1 LTDHDIRPFMGE
13 TGSFVNRGRF
23 RKWASSGTS
32 TISIPFRDVGG
43 TIQVEGQG
51 RLAFGHPENRFER
64 TTFMG
69 PGTVAFTQGATLTGI
84 TNQGAKLELAGGD
97 FRGSVHGETLWTGGT
112 LFLSNQGN
120 APFDNHG
127 ILSIS
132 DETPRFMSSGSFFQN
147 FGTLELAAGNTRIEE
162 TTSGRTETMLHNW
175 GLIRKD
181 VLPGINS
188 LGKIH
193 IINRGALELNGSN
206 GVTKV
211 HSPWTDFGGT
221 LHVPGGVLEFHSPQ
235 TRLERSILTGSGTVR
250 LANGATLTAVTNL
263 GGKLELAGGDFRG
276 AVYGETLWTG
286 GTLFLGNIGNAPFD
300 NHGTLSVSDESP
312 RFVNSGAFLQNF
324 GTLELAAGSTRI
336 EETASGRTETTLH
349 NWGVIRKG
357 VLPGSNS
364 LGRIHIINRGTLQ
377 LTGSNGLTAIHS
389 SWTDIGGTLHVP
401 GGVLEFRG
409 PQTRLEG
416 TTFTGPGRVRLANGG
431 NLATVTNL
439 DSSLELAGGYFTGTN
454 SGTIFWTG
462 GILAQFVNRG
472 TLLVHSNTQ
481 ETLSVA
487 GNLFNEGRIEGVGPV
502 QISHPNSI
510 FYSGGVLSP
519 GWGIGSLEIHG
530 AVALLREGSVI
541 LEVASPEPG
550 GHDSLKV
557 ASRLHLA
564 GRLVIALTNGFVPA
578 PGDRFQ
584 LFQASQRTGAFDTFE
599 LPALPSGLFWRTE
612 NLEFDG
618 SLSVGL
624 TPATLGP
631 WRETFFT
638 EAQLSDPAYSGWD
651 ADPDGDGLANWVEAV
666 FGFSP
671 VAAEA
676 TLARQ
681 NLPKATLA
689 SQNGQPKLEVEFS
702 LPEKLPQGTVL
713 RIDAC
718 DELTAAK
725 WTSIATK
732 AGDGPWTGPA
742 VVNVFPGERG
752 RVRIRLIDQE
762 IGAHGSRYIRVVG
775 INTLP

>member
-1 LTDHDIRPFMGE
+1 MQTSLSWSFPCVGLALVLAFASTCSAEEPRHTRFCIKRWTPGNVVISALTSVYSGFDAAPPCPVHHGFHNDLRDTEAGRDFRPILEPGDSFPVLYPPNTEITAEELSDLTISEGADIRFGHFHLELGRQVFNEGDWSLLTDHDIRPFMGE
-13 TGSFVNRGRF
+13 MGSFVNRGRF

-51 RLAFGHPENRFER
+51 RLAFGHPESRFEQ

-69 PGTVAFTQGATLTGI
+69 PGTVTFTQGATFTGI

-97 FRGSVHGETLWTGGT
+97 FRGSVHGEILWTGGT
-112 LFLSNQGN
+112 LFTGNIGN

-132 DETPRFMSSGSFFQN
+132 DESPRFMNSGSFFQN
-147 FGTLELAAGNTRIEE
+147 FGTLEL
-162 TTSGRTETMLHNW
+162 S
-175 GLIRKD
+175 
-181 VLPGINS
+181 
-188 LGKIH
+188 
-193 IINRGALELNGSN
+193 
-206 GVTKV
+206 
-211 HSPWTDFGGT
+211 
-221 LHVPGGVLEFHSPQ
+221 
-235 TRLERSILTGSGTVR
+235 
-250 LANGATLTAVTNL
+250 
-263 GGKLELAGGDFRG
+263 
-276 AVYGETLWTG
+276 
-286 GTLFLGNIGNAPFD
+286 
-300 NHGTLSVSDESP
+300 
-312 RFVNSGAFLQNF
+312 
-324 GTLELAAGSTRI
+324 AGSTRI
-336 EETASGRTETTLH
+336 EETASGRTETILH
-349 NWGVIRKG
+349 NWGLIRKG

-377 LTGSNGLTAIHS
+377 LTGSNGFTAIHS
-389 SWTDIGGTLHVP
+389 SWTDIGGTLQVP
-401 GGVLEFRG
+401 GGVLEFHG

-431 NLATVTNL
+431 NLTTVTNL
-439 DSSLELAGGYFTGTN
+439 ETSLEFAGGYFTGTN
-454 SGTIFWTG
+454 RGSISWTG

-472 TLLVHSNTQ
+472 TLLVHSNAQ
-481 ETLSVA
+481 ETTSVA

-502 QISHPNSI
+502 QISHPNS
-510 FYSGGVLSP
+510 FLHSSGVLSP
-519 GWGIGSLEIHG
+519 GWGIGSLEIQG
-530 AVALLREGSVI
+530 AVALSREGSVI
-541 LEVASPEPG
+541 LEVASPETG
-550 GHDSLKV
+550 GHDSLNV

-564 GRLVIALTNGFVPA
+564 GKLVIALTNGFVPA

-584 LFQASQRTGAFDTFE
+584 VLQAAQRTGAFDTFE
-599 LPALPSGLFWRTE
+599 LPALPTGLYWRTE

-624 TPATLGP
+624 TPTTLGP

-689 SQNGQPKLEVEFS
+689 SLNGQPKLVVEFS

-713 RIDAC
+713 RIDASN
-718 DELTAAK
+718 ELTAAN

-752 RVRIRLIDQE
+752 RVRIRKTDQNN
-762 IGAHGSRYIRVVG
+762 GAVGSRYIRVVV